1 MITRYIFPFLFSLIF
16 LASCNN
22 SNRFK
27 IDTSNPVKVTI
38 ERIDKQILAMDT
50 SDILS
55 GIKELSAAYPEFYAE
70 YVAIWEM
77 EPADIAEFSQFFRGF
92 LTDTM
97 LISVHKNVEKTFDN
111 IADIERKISIGYT
124 YINHYFPEI
133 RLPEIYFFVGG
144 FNRSLI
150 TESSFIGIGA
160 DWYLGRDYERYKMLT
175 YDYLTYNL
183 DPESIPV
190 DVISTILV
198 NVFRQ
203 ASGKDR
209 LIDNML
215 YQGKMLYLLSI
226 FLPDET
232 NENIIGYSK
241 EHLKWCG
248 QHEKAIW
255 AAMIDQK
262 DLFSSDYSLIRKY
275 MNDAPFTSPI
285 SQESPGR
292 LGAWVGWQ
300 IVKSYM
306 ERNTDVSL
314 RDLVHESDYQ
324 KILEQSGYRP

>member
-1 MITRYIFPFLFSLIF
+1 MNTRSILPLFLSLIF
-16 LASCNN
+16 LVSCNN
-22 SNRFK
+22 NNRFK
-27 IDTSNPVKVTI
+27 IDTSNPVKVTV

-50 SDILS
+50 SDILLDIS
-55 GIKELSAAYPEFYAE
+55 ELSAKYPEFYAE
-70 YVAIWEM
+70 YIAIWEM
-77 EPADIAEFSQFFRGF
+77 EPADTADICQLFHEF

-97 LISVHKNVEKTFDN
+97 LISVHKDVEKTFDN
-111 IADIERKISIGYT
+111 IAAIERKISIGYT

-150 TESSFIGIGA
+150 TRNTFIGIGT
-160 DWYLGRDYERYKMLT
+160 DLYLGRDYERYKMLT
-175 YDYLTYNL
+175 YDYLTYNM

-190 DVISTILV
+190 DIISTILV

-203 ASGKDR
+203 TGGKDR

-226 FLPDET
+226 FLPNES

-241 EHLKWCG
+241 EHLKWCKR
-248 QHEKAIW
+248 HETAIW
-255 AAMIDQK
+255 GTMIDQK
-262 DLFSSDYSLIRKY
+262 DLFSTNYSLIRKY
-275 MNDAPFTSPI
+275 MNDAPFTAPV
-285 SQESPGR
+285 SQDSPGR

-314 RDLVHESDYQ
+314 RDLVEENDYQ
-324 KILEQSGYRP
+324 KILEESNYRP

>member
-1 MITRYIFPFLFSLIF
+1 MNIRSIFPFFLFLIF
-16 LASCNN
+16 FVSCKN

-27 IDTSNPVKVTI
+27 IDTSNPAKVTI

-50 SDILS
+50 SNILS
-55 GIKELSAAYPEFYAE
+55 SINELSAKHPEFYAE
-70 YVAIWEM
+70 YIDIWEM
-77 EPADIAEFSQFFRGF
+77 HPTDTADICQLFREF

-97 LISVHKNVEKTFDN
+97 LISVHKDVEKTFDN
-111 IADIERKISIGYT
+111 IVAIEQKISIGYT

-133 RLPEIYFFVGG
+133 RLPEICFFVGG

-150 TESSFIGIGA
+150 TGSTFIGVGT
-160 DWYLGRDYERYKMLT
+160 DLYLGRDYERYKMLT
-175 YDYLTYNL
+175 YDYLTYNM

-203 ASGKDR
+203 TGEKDR

-215 YQGKMLYLLSI
+215 YQGKMLYLLSV
-226 FLPDET
+226 FLPDESG
-232 NENIIGYSK
+232 ENIVGYSK
-241 EHLKWCG
+241 EQFKWCE
-248 QHEKAIW
+248 QYEDAVW
-255 AAMIDQK
+255 ATIIDQK

-275 MNDAPFTSPI
+275 MNDAPFTAPV

-314 RDLVHESDYQ
+314 RDLVEENDYQ
-324 KILEQSGYRP
+324 KILEKSGYRP